1 MTEVQQQGA
10 TAPQETPQVAPV
22 SAEAAVPVQQT
33 AAAPDYSWLVEA
45 TGLKGPEELTQ
56 FYQQATAAQSELATL
71 KSQPRFAN
79 QLVEKINDLVAK
91 GAGDEDV
98 SRFLNF
104 QKLDVAQIA
113 PEDAVR
119 QWASAKNP
127 AYAKEGVIDDYIEET
142 LGIKGFKDGSYKDSP
157 VMRAKLAENAD
168 AARNFIQEQ
177 KVAAETPQSV
187 VVAQQVAVERQR
199 MMIENESLASQIAQA
214 TKALTFEVGEIIEQ
228 PGAKYEFQVPETVT
242 VDGTQIKVNDYV
254 SQVAKAVLNDIS
266 IPADQRKPAAEALSA
281 LIRKGLVADVMIR
294 DAITSTKQIYLTN
307 RAGATPIVPVGGKLH

>member
-22 SAEAAVPVQQT
+22 SAEAAGQVQQT

-56 FYQQATAAQSELATL
+56 FYQQSRQAQEELATL
-71 KSQPRFAN
+71 KAQPRFAN
-79 QLVEKINDLVAK
+79 QLVEKINDLVSK

-98 SRFLNF
+98 SRFLTF

-168 AARNFIQEQ
+168 AARAFINEQ

-187 VVAQQVAVERQR
+187 IAAQQAAVERQR
-199 MMIENESLASQIAQA
+199 MMIENDAVALQIAQA
-214 TKALTFEVGEIIEQ
+214 TKSLEVEVGEILER
-228 PGAKYEFQVPETVT
+228 PGEKYQFSIPDIIKYEGQDVNLKQV
-242 VDGTQIKVNDYV
+242 V
-254 SQVAKAVLNDIS
+254 SQFATAVLNDAS
-266 IPADQRKPAAEALSA
+266 VPVDQRKPAAEYVSN
-281 LIRKGLVADVMIR
+281 LIRKGLAFDTAIK

-307 RAGATPIVPVGGKLH
+307 RAGSAPTVPVGGKLH